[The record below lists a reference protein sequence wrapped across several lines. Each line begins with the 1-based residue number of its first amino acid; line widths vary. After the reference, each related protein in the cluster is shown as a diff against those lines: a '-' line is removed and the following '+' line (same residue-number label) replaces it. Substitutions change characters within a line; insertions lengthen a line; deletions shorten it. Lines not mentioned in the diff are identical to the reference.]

1 MVLRRGL
8 DLDVKAIRTY
18 CVENLSRYK
27 LPAHIQ
33 QMDALP
39 KTTVNKTDKKVLK
52 ELVRTQPLT

>member
-1 MVLRRGL
+1 MRR
-8 DLDVKAIRTY
+8 Y
-18 CVENLSRYK
+18 CVENLARYK

-52 ELVRTQPLT
+52 ELVRTRPLT